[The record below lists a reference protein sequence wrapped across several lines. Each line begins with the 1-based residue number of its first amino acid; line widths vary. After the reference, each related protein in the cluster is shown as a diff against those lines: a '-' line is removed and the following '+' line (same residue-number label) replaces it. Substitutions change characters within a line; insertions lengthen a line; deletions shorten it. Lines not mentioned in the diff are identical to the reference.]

1 MTNSPSTQQ
10 DISPFRI
17 GIPQAQLD
25 DLKSRL
31 ANTRW
36 PDELPDV
43 GWSYGVPASYLKELA
58 EYWRTSYDWRK
69 HEAALNSYPH
79 FRTEVQGQQ
88 LHFLHVGSPEPDALP
103 LLLTH
108 GWPGSF
114 VEFQQL
120 IEPLTDPRAHGGD
133 PADAFHLVIPSL
145 PGFGFSGPT
154 RRAGDSS
161 TQKYAEVLAELMARL
176 GFDRYGAHGGDTG
189 SLVSPELGR
198 IDTEHVVGVHMNG
211 PITIPGWGDDPSS
224 FPEDERGALAKLNNW
239 GEEGGGYAGIQ
250 GDRPQNLA
258 YGLTDSPVAQLAWIV
273 EHFKHLTD
281 PARELPEDAVDKDQ
295 LLTNVSVYW
304 LTATAGSSA
313 RIYKES
319 TDWGS
324 QKQSSGVPTGVAVFP
339 GDLSLRT
346 IVARENNLVHWSCFD
361 CGGHFAAMEAP
372 DVLAGDIREFFCKVR

>member
-1 MTNSPSTQQ
+1 MTNSPRTQR

-17 GIPQAQLD
+17 DIPQAQLD

-69 HEAALNSYPH
+69 HEAALNRYPH

-114 VEFQQL
+114 VEFQEL

-133 PADAFHLVIPSL
+133 PADAFQLVIPSL

-161 TQKYAEVLAELMARL
+161 TQRYAQVLAELMARL
-176 GFDRYGAHGGDTG
+176 GFDRYGAHGGDAG

-211 PITIPGWGDDPSS
+211 PITIPVWDDDPSS
-224 FPEDERGALAKLNNW
+224 FPEDEREALAKLNNW

-319 TDWGS
+319 ADWGS

-361 CGGHFAAMEAP
+361 RGGHFAAMEAP
-372 DVLAGDIREFFCKVR
+372 DVLAGDIREFFRKVR